1 MNRSSRKKSNNRKKL
16 LWIIPILLVVLIAG
30 YAFGGNYYASHFEPK
45 TTLNGVDISG
55 MTAEEAQKKLTDYYN
70 EQSFTLNDN
79 GTEWRTIP
87 LTELG
92 VSTDSSTQ
100 ITEELDKQ
108 NQWAW
113 GAAFFGTNELTVDAL
128 SLDQDA
134 LNAALTTLQADI
146 EALNADRTPTQDA
159 TIIKT
164 EAGFSIQE
172 EVNGNNIDANAVI
185 AAISEAISNGEY
197 TIDLENYLQQPG
209 VVSTDAA
216 LQEQLT
222 SMNNIAQVQA
232 NYTIN
237 GQSFTIPTE
246 TIMDWLTFTD
256 GTPGL
261 DNEKVTAYV
270 NELGNQY
277 NTSTNPTSFN
287 STRRGTVSVPAGSYS
302 WTIQTED
309 EVAELTS
316 AILAGVDFTR
326 TPVVAG
332 STTADAPL
340 VGNTYVEVDLSS
352 QHMWY
357 YRDGALVLET
367 DIVSGKPS
375 TPTPTG
381 VFYIWN
387 KERNATLKGEDYATP
402 VDYWMPIDWEGV
414 GIHDSSWQSA
424 YGGSRYTSYGS
435 HGCINTPPSVV
446 AQLYNAVSVGTPV
459 VVI

>member
-1 MNRSSRKKSNNRKKL
+1 MNRSTRKKSNNRKKL

-30 YAFGGNYYASHFEPK
+30 YAVGGNYYANHFEPK
-45 TTLNGVDISG
+45 TTINGVDISG
-55 MTAEEAQKKLTDYYN
+55 MTAEEAQKTLTDYYN

-79 GTEWRTIP
+79 GAEWRTIP

-92 VSTDSSTQ
+92 VSADTSTQ

-113 GAAFFGTNELTVDAL
+113 GAAFFGKNELTVDAL

-172 EVNGNNIDANAVI
+172 EVKGNNIDANAVI

-209 VVSTDAA
+209 VVSTDAS

-237 GQSFTIPTE
+237 GESFTIPTE

-270 NELGNQY
+270 TELGNQY
-277 NTSTNPTSFN
+277 NTSSNPTSFN

-302 WTIQTED
+302 WSIQTED
-309 EVAELTS
+309 EVTELTS
-316 AILAGVDFTR
+316 AILSGVDFTR

-332 STTADAPL
+332 STTAESPL
-340 VGNTYVEVDLSS
+340 VGNTYVEVDLAN

-414 GIHDSSWQSA
+414 GIHDSNWQSA

-459 VVI
+459 IVI